1 MGLGRET
8 ILALSALGDTESVC
22 EMRSPK
28 RLFSPSRP
36 GHLTS
41 QCRECGARGAVARRE
56 RSALRRVVLPAA
68 GLLPD
73 QT

>member
-8 ILALSALGDTESVC
+8 ILALGVLADIEEVP
-22 EMRSPK
+22 EMLNPK
-28 RLFSPSRP
+28 RCSATSRP
-36 GHLTS
+36 AYLTS
-41 QCRECGARGAVARRE
+41 RCGECGALGAVAQRE
-56 RSALRRVVLPAA
+56 TSALRRAALPAA